1 MDLKLVC
8 LCLMEAA
15 VLCTENKTIC
25 KVLKEKS
32 DTSIPSS
39 FMFNNKSRVQ
49 KAAYTVE
56 VEEGT

>member
-1 MDLKLVC
+1 
-8 LCLMEAA
+8 MEAA

-32 DTSIPSS
+32 DTSILHLLS
-39 FMFNNKSRVQ
+39 FVFNYKSRVQ